1 MSDTHCHSKRILN
14 KRQLTNYRSEK
25 QHNQLTSHFAQ
36 VSESENG
43 DLLIKNTERNQT
55 IFIGASV
62 RSMIGQSGQK
72 IKLISR
78 KVSSFERQDIDSNLI
93 KKLVISFVGFM
104 LISYSIQIFFQLLP
118 VIYPAYQTIKSLQV
132 LNKKSPWASFSIAK
146 KLKKH

>member
-1 MSDTHCHSKRILN
+1 MSDTHCHLKGIQN
-14 KRQLTNYRSEK
+14 ERQLTNYRSEK

-104 LISYSIQIFFQLLP
+104 LISYSIQIFLQLLP

>member
-1 MSDTHCHSKRILN
+1 MSDTHCHSKRIQN

-132 LNKKSPWASFSIAK
+132 FNKKSPWVSFSIAK

>member
-1 MSDTHCHSKRILN
+1 MGMR
-14 KRQLTNYRSEK
+14 YRSE
-25 QHNQLTSHFAQ
+25 

-78 KVSSFERQDIDSNLI
+78 KVSSFERQDIDSNFI

-104 LISYSIQIFFQLLP
+104 LISYSIQIFFQLFP

>member
-1 MSDTHCHSKRILN
+1 MGSYEIALSKYTHILISYELN
-14 KRQLTNYRSEK
+14 TKLKMGMRYRSE
-25 QHNQLTSHFAQ
+25 

-118 VIYPAYQTIKSLQV
+118 VIYPAYQTIK
-132 LNKKSPWASFSIAK
+132 
-146 KLKKH
+146 